1 MRAVAAI
8 TFRGPGGL
16 GPGRTKHERAGLK
29 TPVLKMSDKM
39 EIDKSAKSDKAA
51 PPPKVKADDDTEI
64 EGAWMKLADLRYRVA
79 SKKNS
84 AEGKEKDWAEFL
96 SIVKRF
102 NSVSVYE
109 ITCKEASIPVD
120 SSLVEAM
127 KAEIAKRLKE
137 VEDAIQDAKEN
148 EGDMEVRDGLMAK
161 AQILARTADK
171 ETAKAAYAEAAA
183 LPKTTSSQKLDI
195 EFHLMRLGLFWND
208 IPMVDAHVQAS
219 QILIDNG
226 GDWERRNRLKVYE
239 ATYRFAIRDFKKAA
253 TLLLESIATFTA
265 SELYQYPQF
274 VFYTVVCSTISL
286 DRKTVRSKV
295 INAPEILQ
303 VTAPYMNFQTNSFRY
318 HSNYPATFPIT

>member
-1 MRAVAAI
+1 MTRSDLN
-8 TFRGPGGL
+8 PS
-16 GPGRTKHERAGLK
+16 PAGDSEFLDSC
-29 TPVLKMSDKM
+29 LHKMPAESMEVEKAGKADKP
-39 EIDKSAKSDKAA
+39 AA
-51 PPPKVKADDDTEI
+51 PAKVKADDDTET
-64 EGAWMKLADLRYRVA
+64 EGAWMRLADLRYRIA

-84 AEGKEKDWAEFL
+84 SEGREKDLNEFL
-96 SIVKRF
+96 TIVKRF
-102 NSVSVYE
+102 NAVAVYE
-109 ITCKEASIPVD
+109 VTCKEAGIAVD
-120 SSLVEAM
+120 AALVEKM
-127 KAEIAKRLKE
+127 KAEIATKLKE
-137 VEDAIQDAKEN
+137 VDDAIQDAKEN

-171 ETAKAAYAEAAA
+171 ETAKAAYAEAVA
-183 LPKTTSSQKLDI
+183 LPKTTSSQKLDV

-208 IPMVDAHVQAS
+208 IPMLDAHVQAS
-219 QILIDNG
+219 QVLIDNG

-253 TLLLESIATFTA
+253 TLLLDSIATFTA

-303 VTAPYMNFQTNSFRY
+303 VDSSIFAQIIVE
-318 HSNYPATFPIT
+318 AL